1 MIISC
6 FPLGYG
12 SGQGGGDTPTP
23 SGPFSFTGE
32 YLYIDDGDGDWRV
45 KFLTSGT
52 LTPNENLTVDIF
64 AVGGG
69 SGGRSGKYTYGP
81 VYYNGAEVGYTYE
94 HHSGGGGAGGYTATV
109 TDKLLQAGQTYLVV
123 VGEGGKVNQDGGESS
138 LGSLIRAGGGKMNA
152 TDQSYFNIHGRNYGE
167 RGHDGG
173 SGGGSG
179 SFKRTGYYQ
188 GELTANAGGSDGSD
202 GMDTGTEH
210 LNGSGQGTS
219 TREFG
224 EAGATLYAGGGA
236 GGDHLTGVQKLG
248 GAGGGGNGACPSTL
262 GNIESTPGEDGLGG
276 GGGGG
281 TEYMS
286 ASRGGSGIVIIRNT
300 RAATSN

>member
-12 SGQGGGDTPTP
+12 GQGGGDTPTP

-45 KFLTSGT
+45 KFLSSGT

-81 VYYNGAEVGYTYE
+81 VYYNGVEVGYTYE

-109 TDKLLQAGQTYLVV
+109 TDKVLQAGHTYQVV
-123 VGEGGKVNQDGGESS
+123 VGQGGKVNQDGGESS

-152 TDQSYFNIHGRNYGE
+152 TDQSYFNNHGRWRRRR
-167 RGHDGG
+167 RGRNLLDHPGLHRAQGDGRQWRRR
-173 SGGGSG
+173 
-179 SFKRTGYYQ
+179 FRRRQRKRHADRRYQ
-188 GELTANAGGSDGSD
+188 RLA
-202 GMDTGTEH
+202 
-210 LNGSGQGTS
+210 
-219 TREFG
+219 
-224 EAGATLYAGGGA
+224 
-236 GGDHLTGVQKLG
+236 
-248 GAGGGGNGACPSTL
+248 
-262 GNIESTPGEDGLGG
+262 
-276 GGGGG
+276 
-281 TEYMS
+281 
-286 ASRGGSGIVIIRNT
+286 
-300 RAATSN
+300 